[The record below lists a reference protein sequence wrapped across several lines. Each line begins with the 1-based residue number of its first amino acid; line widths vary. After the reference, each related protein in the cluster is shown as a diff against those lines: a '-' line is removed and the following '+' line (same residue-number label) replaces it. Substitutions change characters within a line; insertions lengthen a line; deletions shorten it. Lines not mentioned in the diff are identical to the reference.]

1 MPRRPATEPT
11 TAPTSRTTR
20 RRSTV
25 STRRRRRRGT
35 RGIRSAVSGRARKT
49 LGTAKAGAERSLQRF
64 KQATVLAVAIT
75 SLIVLVVPG
84 AEEGAAQPAPQAT
97 DTTAAETLR
106 VESVEGDSVTVVLPA
121 AQVDSLAD
129 AAEPGL
135 RADSLARETTV
146 QAQRAFA
153 EIWNAFLRGLPKLVV
168 ALLML
173 ALAWL
178 VVRLVRPLIR
188 ALLGQWEKA
197 SAVTALFGIGV
208 WLIFIS
214 IAVGVI
220 AGDFRALLGSLGLV
234 GLALSWALQTPIES
248 FTGWL
253 LNSFQGYYRVGDR
266 IAVGDVF
273 GDVYRIDFL
282 TTTVWEY
289 GGPDRPPS
297 FIQAE
302 QATGRLIT
310 FPNNEVLTGSIV
322 NYTRDFGFVWDELAV
337 AVAPESDIR
346 YAAEVAER
354 VATGLLPRL
363 YVRAGRA
370 LRPHPRRRRPPGRRP
385 RCAGRLLLGDGLG
398 RESHDPLPRR
408 RARAAEVEERARRTH
423 DRGVRPRRARRQD
436 PRRLP
441 PPAAP
446 VLRARRHPD
455 LPARRAHRLTQS
467 AASSA
472 LRMRASGSSEVS
484 GSNASPVTVS

>member
-1 MPRRPATEPT
+1 MARRPTTQRT
-11 TAPTSRTTR
+11 TATSASRTTR
-20 RRSTV
+20 RRSAV
-25 STRRRRRRGT
+25 GTRRRVRRGT

-49 LGTAKAGAERSLQRF
+49 FRTAKAGAERSLKQF
-64 KQATVLAVAIT
+64 KQASVLAVAVT

-84 AEEGAAQPAPQAT
+84 AEEGAAQPASQAA

-106 VESVEGDSVTVVLPA
+106 VESVDGDSVTVVLPA
-121 AQVDSLAD
+121 EAVDSLAD
-129 AAEPGL
+129 AVAPEL
-135 RADSLARETTV
+135 RADSLARETTM
-146 QAQRAFA
+146 QAQRAFT
-153 EIWNAFLRGLPKLVV
+153 EIWNTFVRSLPKLVV

-178 VVRLVRPLIR
+178 VVRLVRPVIR
-188 ALLGQWEKA
+188 RVLGQWEKA
-197 SAVTALFGIGV
+197 SAVTALFGIGI
-208 WLIFIS
+208 WLIAVS
-214 IAVGVI
+214 IAVSVI

-322 NYTRDFGFVWDELAV
+322 NYTRDFDFVWDELAV

-346 YAAEVAER
+346 YAAEVAQR
-354 VATGLLPRL
+354 VAKDFL
-363 YVRAGRA
+363 
-370 LRPHPRRRRPPGRRP
+370 
-385 RCAGRLLLGDGLG
+385 
-398 RESHDPLPRR
+398 HDYM
-408 RARAAEVEERARRTH
+408 AE
-423 DRGVRPRRARRQD
+423 
-436 PRRLP
+436 
-441 PPAAP
+441 PAARYRRILASAGLPDDVADAP
-446 VLRARRHPD
+446 VVYFSATDWGVNLTVRYLVGARERRKWKSELVARITEEFGRDEHAGKILGVYPRQQLQFFEPD
-455 LPARRAHRLTQS
+455 GSPISLKDARP
-467 AASSA
+467 
-472 LRMRASGSSEVS
+472 G
-484 GSNASPVTVS
+484 

>member
-1 MPRRPATEPT
+1 MPRRPPTEPT

-35 RGIRSAVSGRARKT
+35 RGIRPAVSGRARKT

-84 AEEGAAQPAPQAT
+84 AEEGAAQPAPEVA
-97 DTTAAETLR
+97 DAAAETLR
-106 VESVEGDSVTVVLPA
+106 VESVGGDSVTVVLPA
-121 AQVDSLAD
+121 EQVDALTD
-129 AAEPGL
+129 AGTPEL
-135 RADSLARETTV
+135 RADSLARETTA
-146 QAQRAFA
+146 QAQRAFM
-153 EIWNAFLRGLPKLVV
+153 ELWNAFVRSLPKLVV
-168 ALLML
+168 AFMML

-178 VVRLVRPLIR
+178 IVRLVRPVIR
-188 ALLGQWEKA
+188 RVLGQWEKA
-197 SAVTALFGIGV
+197 SAVTALVGIGI
-208 WLIFIS
+208 WLIFVS
-214 IAVGVI
+214 LAVGVI

-273 GDVYRIDFL
+273 GDVYQIDFL

-322 NYTRDFGFVWDELAV
+322 NYTRDFDFVWDELAV

-346 YAAEVAER
+346 YAAGIAER
-354 VATGLLPRL
+354 VASGLL
-363 YVRAGRA
+363 
-370 LRPHPRRRRPPGRRP
+370 
-385 RCAGRLLLGDGLG
+385 
-398 RESHDPLPRR
+398 HDYM
-408 RARAAEVEERARRTH
+408 AE
-423 DRGVRPRRARRQD
+423 
-436 PRRLP
+436 
-441 PPAAP
+441 PAARYGRILAAAGLPDDVADEP
-446 VLRARRHPD
+446 VVYFSATDWGVNLTIRYLVGARERRKWKSELVARITEEFGRDEHAGKIIGVYPRQQLQLFEPD
-455 LPARRAHRLTQS
+455 GTPISLEDVRT
-467 AASSA
+467 
-472 LRMRASGSSEVS
+472 G
-484 GSNASPVTVS
+484 